1 MPTCCKVEP
10 FINRSSPT
18 RLPFGTF
25 PNRPPVAIN
34 SNSKEKKIEF
44 ISALHPRCIPTA
56 ILLASVAY
64 ASSAPALGN
73 MHHPNQSW
81 EIYIIRISLRK
92 LASSRSV
99 FAILK
104 LTRILHVRLS
114 KFNRLSVYLYLTQA
128 IWRHSIA
135 KPKSL
140 QKLPWRLPELID
152 SSRNNQFAGRRLR
165 TWTLKLKQSR
175 MQTIS
180 WLPIWREGIAEDNY
194 SIQGICVMSLIFK
207 INMSFPEFMS
217 QSEPVSKLRI

>member
-1 MPTCCKVEP
+1 MRNICMWRGWYPCVVVTGANMLQSGAFYQQVIPHKIAIWH
-10 FINRSSPT
+10 FSQSPAC
-18 RLPFGTF
+18 RYKFKF
-25 PNRPPVAIN
+25 KR
-34 SNSKEKKIEF
+34 EKNEF
-44 ISALHPRCIPTA
+44 ISALHPGCIPTA

-81 EIYIIRISLRK
+81 EIYIIWISLRK

-152 SSRNNQFAGRRLR
+152 SSKNNQFAGRRLR

-180 WLPIWREGIAEDNY
+180 WLPIWCGG
-194 SIQGICVMSLIFK
+194 Q
-207 INMSFPEFMS
+207 SFNSGNLCHVIDIHFP
-217 QSEPVSKLRI
+217 R